1 MSSTVAKQPE
11 SRMRKTLLNAKVNLI
26 FFVLTLA
33 LTFFSRK
40 IFLEILGA
48 DFVGLTGTL
57 TNLLGYLNLA
67 ELGIGAAIGFNLYKP
82 IHDGDRTKINQL
94 VSLFG
99 YYYRNIG
106 LVVLGAAVI
115 LSLFFPLIFR
125 DSGFS
130 FAVIYT
136 AFYAFLASALIG
148 YFINYRMV
156 LLTADQRNYVV
167 TGYFQTANIF
177 KVIIQMAVA
186 YHYASY
192 YAWIAIELSFG
203 ILYSVIL
210 NWKIR
215 QTYPWLSTSVG
226 LGRKQRDSYPNI
238 LKSTKQIFVHKIKD
252 FILTQS
258 DQIFI
263 FAFVSLQM
271 VAYYGNYILITSR
284 ITSLFSTVT
293 DSIGASVGNLVAENN
308 KQKMLSVFWELMS
321 MRFFIAGFVCF
332 CIFLLIDP
340 FIELWL
346 GSKYLLGTDIVVL
359 ILVNLF
365 ILISRGTVDNF
376 NHAYGHYGDTWAAW
390 VEGAINIT
398 VTLIGG
404 YYLGIVGI
412 LLGKTLSLVP
422 IVLIWKPIYLFRDGF
437 RESFWRYFSRYA
449 VLLGVFLLAA
459 VLALVIL
466 RLLPV
471 GTTLSWGGWIFYAVS
486 VSSVFGIIYGSLIFF
501 LAPGGRSLLK
511 RLPFIPRK

>member
-1 MSSTVAKQPE
+1 M
-11 SRMRKTLLNAKVNLI
+11 LNAKVNLF
-26 FFVLTLA
+26 FFVLTLT

-40 IFLEILGA
+40 IFLDILGA

-82 IHDGDRTKINQL
+82 LHDGDREKINQL

-106 LVVLGAAVI
+106 LVVLCGAVL

-130 FAVIYT
+130 FGVIYT
-136 AFYAFLASALIG
+136 AFYAFLASSLLG
-148 YFINYRMV
+148 YFVNYRMA
-156 LLTADQRNYVV
+156 LLSADQRNYVV
-167 TGYFQTANIF
+167 TGYFQTANIL
-177 KVIIQMAVA
+177 KVVIQMIVA
-186 YHYASY
+186 YYYANY

-215 QTYPWLSTSVG
+215 QTYPWLRTSVG
-226 LGRKQRDSYPNI
+226 IGRRQSANYPNI

-271 VAYYGNYILITSR
+271 VAYYGNYIIITSR
-284 ITSLFSTVT
+284 LTSLFSTVT

-308 KQKMLSVFWELMS
+308 RNKMMSVFWELMS
-321 MRFFIAGFVCF
+321 LRFFIAGFICF

-346 GSKYLLGTDIVVL
+346 GAKYLLSRDIVAL

-398 VTLIGG
+398 ITLIGG
-404 YYLGIVGI
+404 YYLGIAGI
-412 LLGKTLSLVP
+412 LLGKTLSLIP
-422 IVLIWKPIYLFRDGF
+422 IVLIWKPVYLFRDGF
-437 RESFWRYFSRYA
+437 HESCTSYFSRYA
-449 VLLGVFLLAA
+449 NLLVVFIIA
-459 VLALVIL
+459 VVISLSIL
-466 RLLPV
+466 RFLPD
-471 GTTLSWGGWIFYAVS
+471 GMASSWGGWILYAGS
-486 VSSVFGIIYGSLIFF
+486 VALVFGIVYGLLIYF
-501 LAPGGRSLLK
+501 LAPGGRSLLA
-511 RLPFIPRK
+511 RLPILSRK